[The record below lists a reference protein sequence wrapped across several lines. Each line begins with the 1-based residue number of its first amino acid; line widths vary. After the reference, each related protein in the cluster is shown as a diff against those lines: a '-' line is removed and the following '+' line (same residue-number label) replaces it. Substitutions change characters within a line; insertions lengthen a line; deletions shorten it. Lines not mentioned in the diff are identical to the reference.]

1 MKGNIA
7 LKAVANEL
15 LTWAALLVGI
25 GFFVWVWSTKHGA
38 ALIMVSLVVTV
49 FIACVLSSYRKGVR
63 Q

>member
-1 MKGNIA
+1 MKGKIA

-15 LTWAALLVGI
+15 LEWTALLLGM
-25 GFFVWVWSTKHGA
+25 GFFLWVWSTEYGA

-49 FIACVLSSYRKGVR
+49 FIACVISSYRKGVR